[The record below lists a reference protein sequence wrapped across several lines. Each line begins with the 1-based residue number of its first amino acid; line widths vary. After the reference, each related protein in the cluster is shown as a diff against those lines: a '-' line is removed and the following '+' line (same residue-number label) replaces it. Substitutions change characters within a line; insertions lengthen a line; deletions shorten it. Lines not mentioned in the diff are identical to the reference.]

1 MTLLYIIIHE
11 MNKLSLLCYDK
22 DSFIEIIDN
31 SRNYDKF
38 SNLYRNTE
46 NRNLLFK
53 IHKDFDLF
61 ESNNVY
67 HAIIQNH
74 NKDFVLYE
82 LIPLNSDINNQLN
95 IVDEYM

>member
-1 MTLLYIIIHE
+1 MTLIYIIIHE
-11 MNKLSLLCYDK
+11 MNINLCYDK

-53 IHKDFDLF
+53 IHKDIDLF
-61 ESNNVY
+61 DSNNVY
-67 HAIIQNH
+67 HAIKQNY

>member
-53 IHKDFDLF
+53 IHKDIDLF
-61 ESNNVY
+61 DSNNVY
-67 HAIIQNH
+67 HAIIPVN
-74 NKDFVLYE
+74 N
-82 LIPLNSDINNQLN
+82 DITHQLN
-95 IVDEYM
+95 IVDEYI